1 MKKILLI
8 LFIISFY
15 FVSLVLFGSIVK
27 HVSHKGPLSNN
38 LIAKIIYNMSNI
50 PSNLKTN
57 IFGGNLSI
65 QRKSQLPLVS
75 KKKGLFV
82 YQNENKKEYLL
93 VSKYFLDESVFKL
106 QLIDVLENSII
117 HTWPHKQ
124 FSKNLTGEGGPGRYT
139 FEHSMLLDNGDALI
153 TTGGGP
159 ILRVDPCGK
168 KIWENDLITHH
179 SIEVDRSKNIWTPI
193 YLSDEKKIHGQ
204 ILQYHDGI
212 ANIDIK
218 NGNTIYTKSLVE
230 ILIENNLFDL
240 IGNSYIGK
248 DPLHLNDIEPVLND
262 GPNWKK
268 DDLFLSLRNISL
280 VILYRPSTN
289 KIIWYKSGPWR
300 HQHDVD
306 ILSDTKI
313 GIFNNNTELNLKSVN
328 KNSEI
333 ITYDFR
339 DKSIEKI
346 FESAFK
352 KHKIRTYYEGLFE
365 KINDN
370 SVYIEEQENG
380 RIIKA
385 DNEGTIIW
393 EYVWDAQV
401 KWSRFYNS
409 SNFKKIGELEKSID
423 IIKNRKCE

>member
-1 MKKILLI
+1 MKKILL
-8 LFIISFY
+8 LVFIFSIY
-15 FVSLVLFGSIVK
+15 FVSLVLFGSVVK

-38 LIAKIIYNMSNI
+38 LIAKVIYNMSSI

-65 QRKSQLPLVS
+65 ERKTQLPLAS
-75 KKKGLFV
+75 KRLGLKV
-82 YQNENKKEYLL
+82 NINQNKKEYIL
-93 VSKYFLDESVFKL
+93 VSKYFLDEKVFKL
-106 QLIDVLENSII
+106 QLIDILNNSLI

-139 FEHSMLLDNGDALI
+139 FEHSMLLENGDALV

-159 ILRVDPCGK
+159 IIRIDPCGK
-168 KIWENDLITHH
+168 KIWENDLFSHH
-179 SIEVDRSKNIWTPI
+179 SIEIDNLKNIWTPI
-193 YLSDEKKIHGQ
+193 YLSEKKEIHGQ

-212 ANIDIK
+212 AYIDIK
-218 NGNTIYTKSLVE
+218 NGKTIYKKSLVE

-240 IGNSYIGK
+240 IGNSYMGR
-248 DPLHLNDIEPVLND
+248 DPLHLNDVEPVLTD
-262 GPNWKK
+262 GPFWKK

-280 VILYRPSTN
+280 IILYRPSTN
-289 KIIWYKSGPWR
+289 KIIWHKFGPWR

-306 ILSDTKI
+306 ILSDSKI
-313 GIFNNNTELNLKSVN
+313 GIFNNNTQLDLKNVN
-328 KNSEI
+328 QNSEI

-339 DKSIEKI
+339 NKKIDKI
-346 FESAFK
+346 FDTAFK

-365 KINDN
+365 IIDDN

-380 RIIKA
+380 RLIKA
-385 DNEGTIIW
+385 NNKGEIIW

-401 KWSRFYNS
+401 KWSRFYNLL
-409 SNFKKIGELEKSID
+409 NFKKIGNIDKSIN
-423 IIKNRKCE
+423 IIKNKICQ